1 MLENLNAN
9 IESAKSDIHSTS
21 SDGADNRGSGLMSPS
36 GATSG
41 SAHRIES
48 TVQPHVMEEGMH
60 PAVMPNE
67 PAARAEALS
76 QAKASIEV
84 GGANAA
90 SGQSATMPSQA
101 ELKSFYSTK
110 EFEYG
115 FASVCKMLLPASDL
129 KGKRVL
135 DIGSRRGRG
144 VYKISSMV
152 GNSGEAIG
160 IDWSPSYVAESI
172 DGINRAWH
180 DSGLSGNN
188 MDFRLAYPE
197 DLISAGIGSST
208 MDVVYVNNV
217 MTLFYD
223 QQQALREFARV
234 LKPGGLLIME
244 TIFADR
250 DRDRSIVEAA
260 REMGNSIQAALTEA
274 QNLQWLEA
282 AGFGEPEV
290 KDEYEVAANRG
301 YKAGETV
308 EIVSGDDDVKYK
320 AVSLFVRKK

>member
-1 MLENLNAN
+1 
-9 IESAKSDIHSTS
+9 
-21 SDGADNRGSGLMSPS
+21 
-36 GATSG
+36 
-41 SAHRIES
+41 
-48 TVQPHVMEEGMH
+48 
-60 PAVMPNE
+60 
-67 PAARAEALS
+67 
-76 QAKASIEV
+76 
-84 GGANAA
+84 
-90 SGQSATMPSQA
+90 
-101 ELKSFYSTK
+101 
-110 EFEYG
+110 
-115 FASVCKMLLPASDL
+115 MLLPASDL

-274 QNLQWLEA
+274 QNLEWLEA
-282 AGFGEPEV
+282 AGFGQPEV